1 MNKGER
7 PFQCPAC
14 PSRFTRQENLS
25 RHTSSVH
32 QKSNLRPFPCPHC
45 EVSFSRSDLRKRH
58 VRKYHPGSDS
68 GAEQPP
74 PSVPPI
80 EALPNSANSHGPTRR
95 ESSSTRLPQ
104 FISAYFENFQPI
116 FPLIHAPTFDL
127 SSAKEP
133 LLQAIACIGAVYQ
146 SPDQKHECSA
156 ALFDSGLKALDA
168 YVRERRCSRF
178 QEVWVMQAYL
188 LFEYY
193 AIHCCDDGR
202 FSVALKIHRKIV
214 DASRQYQLLQ
224 DRFTLGLDESF
235 NSPTSIDH
243 TAAYST
249 ESAWHA
255 AIQNES
261 RKRIAYC
268 LYYLDAQLAICCN
281 MRPLLAALEI
291 KYELPCRD
299 DIWEGT
305 TAEDWQALVFAQ
317 DGSFNEEEDD
327 DANAEPRPA
336 HGDLYGC
343 LARLMNPDSS
353 ARGRPPGLLWQSSF
367 TCLVLIIQILMM
379 TRDLTLV
386 GSFLY
391 HNMRPGE
398 SKNNLSIISEV
409 NRAPIMQALD
419 SLADLMRKPSHDLG
433 SSSTNSASWDRVW
446 TMWHYAALSL
456 THQEAL
462 LTSGIVEY
470 SLPNAISTCWELN
483 KPRSKQHRDVYD
495 DRDVTRIASNME
507 NILMLMSRSSRSS
520 VPGSTSIPNEYATC
534 AIIEDPFMTMVGFK
548 ACLMGW
554 RLVRLMSL
562 TVAQSNVNIPGARV
576 PSIYAVTAQVLLG
589 GILAA
594 INSDDNPVNIS
605 ETPEARYLTW
615 VEANFA
621 SQRFWPLGKWIVAV
635 FND

>member
-1 MNKGER
+1 M
-7 PFQCPAC
+7 
-14 PSRFTRQENLS
+14 S
-25 RHTSSVH
+25 
-32 QKSNLRPFPCPHC
+32 
-45 EVSFSRSDLRKRH
+45 
-58 VRKYHPGSDS
+58 
-68 GAEQPP
+68 
-74 PSVPPI
+74 
-80 EALPNSANSHGPTRR
+80 
-95 ESSSTRLPQ
+95 
-104 FISAYFENFQPI
+104 
-116 FPLIHAPTFDL
+116 
-127 SSAKEP
+127 
-133 LLQAIACIGAVYQ
+133 
-146 SPDQKHECSA
+146 
-156 ALFDSGLKALDA
+156 
-168 YVRERRCSRF
+168 
-178 QEVWVMQAYL
+178 
-188 LFEYY
+188 
-193 AIHCCDDGR
+193 
-202 FSVALKIHRKIV
+202 
-214 DASRQYQLLQ
+214 
-224 DRFTLGLDESF
+224 
-235 NSPTSIDH
+235 
-243 TAAYST
+243 AYST
-249 ESAWHA
+249 ESAWHT

-343 LARLMNPDSS
+343 LARLMNPDPS
-353 ARGRPPGLLWQSSF
+353 ARGRPPGLLWHSSF

-379 TRDLTLV
+379 TRDLTLA

-391 HNMRPGE
+391 HNIRPGE

-419 SLADLMRKPSHDLG
+419 SLADLMRKPSHEFG
-433 SSSTNSASWDRVW
+433 SSSTRSASWDRVC

-520 VPGSTSIPNEYATC
+520 ASEAMSNEFATRP
-534 AIIEDPFMTMVGFK
+534 IIEDPFMTMVGFK

-594 INSDDNPVNIS
+594 INSDDNPINIS

-621 SQRFWPLGKWIVAV
+621 NQRFWPLGKWIVAV

>member
-1 MNKGER
+1 
-7 PFQCPAC
+7 
-14 PSRFTRQENLS
+14 
-25 RHTSSVH
+25 
-32 QKSNLRPFPCPHC
+32 
-45 EVSFSRSDLRKRH
+45 
-58 VRKYHPGSDS
+58 
-68 GAEQPP
+68 
-74 PSVPPI
+74 
-80 EALPNSANSHGPTRR
+80 
-95 ESSSTRLPQ
+95 
-104 FISAYFENFQPI
+104 
-116 FPLIHAPTFDL
+116 
-127 SSAKEP
+127 
-133 LLQAIACIGAVYQ
+133 
-146 SPDQKHECSA
+146 
-156 ALFDSGLKALDA
+156 
-168 YVRERRCSRF
+168 
-178 QEVWVMQAYL
+178 
-188 LFEYY
+188 
-193 AIHCCDDGR
+193 
-202 FSVALKIHRKIV
+202 
-214 DASRQYQLLQ
+214 
-224 DRFTLGLDESF
+224 
-235 NSPTSIDH
+235 
-243 TAAYST
+243 
-249 ESAWHA
+249 
-255 AIQNES
+255 
-261 RKRIAYC
+261 
-268 LYYLDAQLAICCN
+268 

-343 LARLMNPDSS
+343 LARLMNPDPS

-379 TRDLTLV
+379 TRDLTLA

-391 HNMRPGE
+391 HNIRPGE

-433 SSSTNSASWDRVW
+433 SSSTKSASWDRVW

-520 VPGSTSIPNEYATC
+520 FPSSTALPNEYATS
-534 AIIEDPFMTMVGFK
+534 AIVEDPFMTMVGFK

-594 INSDDNPVNIS
+594 INSDDNLVNIS

>member
-1 MNKGER
+1 MTKMNKGER

-45 EVSFSRSDLRKRH
+45 EVSFSRSIN
-58 VRKYHPGSDS
+58 
-68 GAEQPP
+68 Q
-74 PSVPPI
+74 
-80 EALPNSANSHGPTRR
+80 
-95 ESSSTRLPQ
+95 
-104 FISAYFENFQPI
+104 
-116 FPLIHAPTFDL
+116 
-127 SSAKEP
+127 
-133 LLQAIACIGAVYQ
+133 
-146 SPDQKHECSA
+146 
-156 ALFDSGLKALDA
+156 
-168 YVRERRCSRF
+168 VRERRCSRF

-343 LARLMNPDSS
+343 LARLMNPDPS

-379 TRDLTLV
+379 TRDLTLA

-391 HNMRPGE
+391 HNIRPGE

-495 DRDVTRIASNME
+495 DRDGKHAEVIIFTRALLTPFVPDSNKDRKQHGE
-507 NILMLMSRSSRSS
+507 HPDVHVS
-520 VPGSTSIPNEYATC
+520 
-534 AIIEDPFMTMVGFK
+534 F
-548 ACLMGW
+548 
-554 RLVRLMSL
+554 
-562 TVAQSNVNIPGARV
+562 
-576 PSIYAVTAQVLLG
+576 
-589 GILAA
+589 
-594 INSDDNPVNIS
+594 
-605 ETPEARYLTW
+605 
-615 VEANFA
+615 VEEF
-621 SQRFWPLGKWIVAV
+621 FP
-635 FND
+635 

>member
-1 MNKGER
+1 MTKMNKGER

-45 EVSFSRSDLRKRH
+45 EVSFSRSVNK
-58 VRKYHPGSDS
+58 
-68 GAEQPP
+68 
-74 PSVPPI
+74 
-80 EALPNSANSHGPTRR
+80 
-95 ESSSTRLPQ
+95 
-104 FISAYFENFQPI
+104 
-116 FPLIHAPTFDL
+116 
-127 SSAKEP
+127 
-133 LLQAIACIGAVYQ
+133 
-146 SPDQKHECSA
+146 
-156 ALFDSGLKALDA
+156 
-168 YVRERRCSRF
+168 VRERRCSRF

-202 FSVALKIHRKIV
+202 FSVALKIHRKVV

-235 NSPTSIDH
+235 NSPTSIDN

-379 TRDLTLV
+379 TRDLTLA

-391 HNMRPGE
+391 HNIRPGE

-495 DRDVTRIASNME
+495 DRDGKHAEVIIFTRALLTPFVPDSNE
-507 NILMLMSRSSRSS
+507 NRKQHGEHPDAHVSF
-520 VPGSTSIPNEYATC
+520 
-534 AIIEDPFMTMVGFK
+534 IEEFFSWLNGHT
-548 ACLMGW
+548 
-554 RLVRLMSL
+554 
-562 TVAQSNVNIPGARV
+562 Q
-576 PSIYAVTAQVLLG
+576 
-589 GILAA
+589 
-594 INSDDNPVNIS
+594 
-605 ETPEARYLTW
+605 
-615 VEANFA
+615 
-621 SQRFWPLGKWIVAV
+621 
-635 FND
+635 

>member
-1 MNKGER
+1 E
-7 PFQCPAC
+7 PESPYQLC
-14 PSRFTRQENLS
+14 
-25 RHTSSVH
+25 
-32 QKSNLRPFPCPHC
+32 
-45 EVSFSRSDLRKRH
+45 DLRKRH

-80 EALPNSANSHGPTRR
+80 ETLSNSANSHGTTRR
-95 ESSSTRLPQ
+95 ESSSTR

-156 ALFDSGLKALDA
+156 ALFDSGLKALDV

-202 FSVALKIHRKIV
+202 FSVALKIHRKVV

-235 NSPTSIDH
+235 NSPKSIDN

-249 ESAWHA
+249 ESAWHT

-291 KYELPCRD
+291 KYELRCRD

-317 DGSFNEEEDD
+317 DGSFNEEEDE

-343 LARLMNPDSS
+343 LARLMNPDPS

-379 TRDLTLV
+379 TRDLTLA

-391 HNMRPGE
+391 HNIRPGE

-433 SSSTNSASWDRVW
+433 SSCTNSASWDRVW
-446 TMWHYAALSL
+446 T
-456 THQEAL
+456 
-462 LTSGIVEY
+462 I
-470 SLPNAISTCWELN
+470 
-483 KPRSKQHRDVYD
+483 
-495 DRDVTRIASNME
+495 NME

-520 VPGSTSIPNEYATC
+520 LPGSTAIPNEYATC
-534 AIIEDPFMTMVGFK
+534 SIIEDPFMTMVGFK

-562 TVAQSNVNIPGARV
+562 TVAQSNVTIPGARV
-576 PSIYAVTAQVLLG
+576 PSIYAVTAQV
-589 GILAA
+589 LAA